1 MASIKAKLSSVEL
14 YTSQCGDDYSM
25 ILNIANDV
33 LSRAEKLYIIV
44 QEELEKISRQLNRV
58 QRSYDDIQHKVTSY
72 MQRMEDAA
80 EEIDRCS
87 EEISYIYSHPS
98 TVTTTDDEGNET
110 TEEVIDYDGIRA
122 AERERDAAR
131 STYNLYENKC
141 DDARMVLREAGYTV
155 SKFQNTKYG
164 IEAVSRSIQ
173 NDIYEIKKYIRAIED
188 EAEFNIHSLQGVIDS
203 LQSYLASKAIFMP
216 EGSYYEEF
224 ASASVGGSSATKAST
239 SSVEGGNSNNNGAEV
254 GKKIVSGVKT
264 AIGVAAA
271 AIASVVPSPADA
283 PQPQY
288 IDAMPKTEIA
298 RSIDHYKNGNPK
310 QERLNQDYLEL
321 EERRKKEESEVIPN
335 TDVPAGASGDIP
347 KGEANVK
354 YIYDEDGI
362 PIGIEI
368 YANGVSEQGRDLS
381 FQDQAPTMHDNLHD
395 PNLFDKNAPG
405 DYIYESRDSGKKAY
419 GSLEVSAEGVRDAQ
433 AQRNAGGE
441 DRKSDDD
448 GGHLIGTR
456 FNGAPD
462 SRNLDAQNANLN
474 RGSYNHREKSW
485 QDSINNGD
493 KVYVNVETPRS
504 NGSER
509 PDAYMGYSITEHPD
523 GSREWDAFSYQ
534 NASKAEQESW
544 NRDLDD
550 FDSQHPEDYDN
561 PMQEVYDNQ
570 DYKNKE

>member
-14 YTSQCGDDYSM
+14 YTSQCGDDYST

-33 LSRAEKLYIIV
+33 LSRSEKLYIIV
-44 QEELEKISRQLNRV
+44 QEELEKISRQVNRV

-224 ASASVGGSSATKAST
+224 ASASVGGSSATKASA
-239 SSVEGGNSNNNGAEV
+239 SSAEGGTSNNNGAEV
-254 GKKIVSGVKT
+254 GKKIVGGVKT

-283 PQPQY
+283 PQKQY
-288 IDAMPKTEIA
+288 IDAMPQTEIA
-298 RSIDHYKNGNPK
+298 RSIDHYNSGNPK

-321 EERRKKEESEVIPN
+321 EERRKKEEGEITPN
-335 TDVPAGASGDIP
+335 ADVPAGAGGDVP
-347 KGEANVK
+347 KNELP
-354 YIYDEDGI
+354 YRIIEDEDGM
-362 PIGIEI
+362 PIAIEI
-368 YANGVSEQGRDLS
+368 YVKDSSSQHRTIPGTPGVVNVKVNSE
-381 FQDQAPTMHDNLHD
+381 
-395 PNLFDKNAPG
+395 
-405 DYIYESRDSGKKAY
+405 GKTV
-419 GSLEVSAEGVRDAQ
+419 GNSTEL
-433 AQRNAGGE
+433 
-441 DRKSDDD
+441 
-448 GGHLIGTR
+448 
-456 FNGAPD
+456 
-462 SRNLDAQNANLN
+462 SRNLWKSFDPVPLESYDSPDDLPQKAKGYQAQHIIPVELHNHPVLQKIGMEMNDA
-474 RGSYNHREKSW
+474 
-485 QDSINNGD
+485 
-493 KVYVNVETPRS
+493 S
-504 NGSER
+504 NGIFLPEPDGHGHALTTHKGYHAVYNNVCEEYLDKIYAKHGSDASVAAVEADVAKFQRALRTVLEDGVPIYRRKANADQLDVSER
-509 PDAYMGYSITEHPD
+509 GGGATEELL
-523 GSREWDAFSYQ
+523 R
-534 NASKAEQESW
+534 KAIDRRFQ
-544 NRDLDD
+544 L
-550 FDSQHPEDYDN
+550 
-561 PMQEVYDNQ
+561 
-570 DYKNKE
+570 

>member
-224 ASASVGGSSATKAST
+224 AAAGIGKKSDSAPTDKQSGFSLFGKKESKTSTSDNKSNTKIKDIYGIKATEFREDRVETMSVAFDNAPSWIVKQIESVGSKTKIK
-239 SSVEGGNSNNNGAEV
+239 E
-254 GKKIVSGVKT
+254 KK
-264 AIGVAAA
+264 
-271 AIASVVPSPADA
+271 
-283 PQPQY
+283 
-288 IDAMPKTEIA
+288 KTEAYYSPSRKEIVMTKEYTNDVYQEVFKHEFGHYV
-298 RSIDHYKNGNPK
+298 DH
-310 QERLNQDYLEL
+310 
-321 EERRKKEESEVIPN
+321 
-335 TDVPAGASGDIP
+335 
-347 KGEANVK
+347 
-354 YIYDEDGI
+354 
-362 PIGIEI
+362 
-368 YANGVSEQGRDLS
+368 ANGWLSEQTEFKKAFEETCKRLDLS
-381 FQDQAPTMHDNLHD
+381 DFKGADNSMK
-395 PNLFDKNAPG
+395 LFTA
-405 DYIYESRDSGKKAY
+405 
-419 GSLEVSAEGVRDAQ
+419 V
-433 AQRNAGGE
+433 
-441 DRKSDDD
+441 RKSDIAKFDH
-448 GGHLIGTR
+448 HLQDIFSSIYVNDYLVVNTFMSEGCEFYHHENDYWAT
-456 FNGAPD
+456 D
-462 SRNLDAQNANLN
+462 HN
-474 RGSYNHREKSW
+474 RENEIFADLFAIYSS
-485 QDSINNGD
+485 GD
-493 KVYVNVETPRS
+493 KETISFVE
-504 NGSER
+504 NNFSELSTTFKKILG
-509 PDAYMGYSITEHPD
+509 A
-523 GSREWDAFSYQ
+523 
-534 NASKAEQESW
+534 
-544 NRDLDD
+544 
-550 FDSQHPEDYDN
+550 
-561 PMQEVYDNQ
+561 
-570 DYKNKE
+570 

>member
-14 YTSQCGDDYSM
+14 YTSQCGDDYSI

-80 EEIDRCS
+80 NEIERLS
-87 EEISYIYSHPS
+87 EKIEYIYNHPS
-98 TVTTTDDEGNET
+98 TVTSTDDEGNET
-110 TEEVIDYDGIRA
+110 TEEVIDYDAIRA

-131 STYNLYENKC
+131 STYNLYENKL
-141 DDARMVLREAGYTV
+141 DEARMVLKETGYTV

-173 NDIYEIKKYIRAIED
+173 NDIYEIKKYIRAIDD
-188 EAEFNIHSLQGVIDS
+188 EAEFNIHSLQGVMDS

-224 ASASVGGSSATKAST
+224 ASVSVGGSSVIKGST
-239 SSVEGGNSNNNGAEV
+239 SSVEETNSNNSGAEL
-254 GKKIVSGVKT
+254 GKKIVKGVKT
-264 AIGVAAA
+264 AVSVAAA
-271 AIASVVPSPADA
+271 AIASTVPSPADD
-283 PQPQY
+283 PQQQY
-288 IDAMPKTEIA
+288 IDATPKTEIA
-298 RSIDHYKNGNPK
+298 RSIDHYNSGNPK
-310 QERLNQDYLEL
+310 QERLNQGYLEL

-335 TDVPAGASGDIP
+335 ADVSADAGGDIP
-347 KGEANVK
+347 EGETNVK
-354 YIYDEDGI
+354 YIYDQDGI
-362 PIGIEI
+362 PISIET
-368 YANGVSEQGRDLS
+368 YANVVAEQGGDLS
-381 FQDQAPTMHDNLHD
+381 FQAQEPTMYDNLHD

-405 DYIYESRDSGKKAY
+405 DYTYESSDSGKKAY
-419 GSLEVSAEGVRDAQ
+419 GSLAVSDEGVRDAQ

-441 DRKSDDD
+441 DRKADDD

-493 KVYVNVETPRS
+493 KVYVNIETPRS

-509 PDAYMGYSITEHPD
+509 PDAYMGYSITEHYD

-534 NASKAEQESW
+534 NASKAEQEAW
-544 NRDLDD
+544 NRDLDT
-550 FDSQHPEDYDN
+550 FDSQHPEDYNN

-570 DYKNKE
+570 GYKNNE